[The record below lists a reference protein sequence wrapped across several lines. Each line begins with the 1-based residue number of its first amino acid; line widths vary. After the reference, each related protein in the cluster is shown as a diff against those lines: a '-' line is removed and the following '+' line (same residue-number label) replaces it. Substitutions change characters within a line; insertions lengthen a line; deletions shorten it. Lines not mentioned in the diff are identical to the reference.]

1 MSVSDSSSKMTQFG
15 GMDESPKETPM
26 KTLTIEW
33 RHYAKAGETCLRCSA
48 TGKSVAE
55 VVADLRRELEPQ
67 GVQVVYLE
75 TELPQEK
82 LEQSNM
88 ILFNGSPLEQL
99 LKGAEVSESACHSC
113 SCLTGTDAYCRT
125 VEYEG
130 VSYEEIPEDLIRQAA
145 YAALRSDKP

>member
-1 MSVSDSSSKMTQFG
+1 MR
-15 GMDESPKETPM
+15 
-26 KTLTIEW
+26 TLTIEW

-48 TGKSVAE
+48 TGKTVAA
-55 VVADLRRELEPQ
+55 VVADLRKELEAQ

-88 ILFNGSPLEQL
+88 ILFNDAPLEKL
-99 LKGAEVSESACHSC
+99 LEGAMVSDSACHSC

-125 VEYEG
+125 VKYEG
-130 VSYEEIPEDLIRQAA
+130 ATHEEIPEELIRRAA
-145 YAALRSDKP
+145 MIAIQRGE